1 MALTAFES
9 MVCQRLINPVS
20 EMLRKAL
27 MGIQKFIL
35 GSSNFGCRENSF
47 NFFKFEGTRVISPG

>member
-1 MALTAFES
+1 MALTAFECI
-9 MVCQRLINPVS
+9 VCQKLINPVS

-35 GSSNFGCRENSF
+35 GSSNFGYG
-47 NFFKFEGTRVISPG
+47 KIALISSSLKVSG